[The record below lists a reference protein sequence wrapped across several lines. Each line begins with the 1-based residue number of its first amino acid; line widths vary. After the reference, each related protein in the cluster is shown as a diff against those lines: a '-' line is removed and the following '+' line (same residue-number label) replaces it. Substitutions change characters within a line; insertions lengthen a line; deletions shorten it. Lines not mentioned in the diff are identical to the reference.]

1 MDLGQVVAEAEGRV
15 EAVEGGPEGVRAGV
29 VQQPAQLGQVL
40 PFVGVHQVLGG
51 RACPARVH
59 GGSRQVGWGGVGW
72 GGVGWG
78 GVGWG
83 LSECEGHDESAKQKR
98 ERVSRVFSAI
108 REETADL
115 KSRVPSLFQGLG

>member
-1 MDLGQVVAEAEGRV
+1 MVAEAEGRV

-51 RACPARVH
+51 RAGPARVH
-59 GGSRQVGWGGVGW
+59 GGSRQVAV
-72 GGVGWG
+72 

-83 LSECEGHDESAKQKR
+83 LSECGGHDDLQNRRES
-98 ERVSRVFSAI
+98 
-108 REETADL
+108 
-115 KSRVPSLFQGLG
+115 